1 MSFFSAWMIFT
12 IFFSLLICFLYH
24 LFCSQLLWVHLK
36 ILVIVF
42 HSSACFF
49 SNSLLNFLPCSFI
62 LFPDLL
68 GIFMIISLKFIGC
81 VSYLNIFCFFFFF
94 SLVPSFETYSFGTS
108 LLNSL
113 FISMHEVDQLHFQ
126 IFEKWLFVGDVLWG
140 PIVHSI
146 FITGAICSKGT

>member
-12 IFFSLLICFLYH
+12 IFFSLLICFLDH

-94 SLVPSFETYSFGTS
+94 PCSFIWNIFFWHLTAQFSVYIYAWGRSITFPDLWEVAFCWRCLMRT
-108 LLNSL
+108 NST
-113 FISMHEVDQLHFQ
+113 LHFYH
-126 IFEKWLFVGDVLWG
+126 WSYML
-140 PIVHSI
+140 
-146 FITGAICSKGT
+146 